1 MKIKEEITIKELRF
15 TIEQQAEKIEKLE
28 KENKIFREMKVC
40 ENEFDRTRSF
50 MTKIEVLNFRIQ
62 ELKKFKYTDE
72 DIE

>member
-1 MKIKEEITIKELRF
+1 MKIKEENTIKELRL

-28 KENKIFREMKVC
+28 KENQIFKEMKVC

-50 MTKIEVLNFRIQ
+50 MIKIEVLNFRIQ

-72 DIE
+72 DVE

>member
-1 MKIKEEITIKELRF
+1 MKIKEENTIKELRL
-15 TIEQQAEKIEKLE
+15 TIRQQAEKIEKLE
-28 KENKIFREMKVC
+28 KENNIFKEIKVC
-40 ENEFDRTRSF
+40 ENEFNRARSF

>member
-28 KENKIFREMKVC
+28 KENQIFREMKVC

-62 ELKKFKYTDE
+62 ELKKFKYNDE

>member
-28 KENKIFREMKVC
+28 KENQIFREMKVC

-50 MTKIEVLNFRIQ
+50 MTKIEILNFRIQ

>member
-1 MKIKEEITIKELRF
+1 MCLLALPIRRTL
-15 TIEQQAEKIEKLE
+15 QKIEKLE
-28 KENKIFREMKVC
+28 KENQIFREMKVC
-40 ENEFDRTRSF
+40 ENEFDRTKSF

>member
-28 KENKIFREMKVC
+28 KENQIFKEMKVW

>member
-1 MKIKEEITIKELRF
+1 MDNTIKELRL
-15 TIEQQAEKIEKLE
+15 TIKQQAEKIEKLE
-28 KENKIFREMKVC
+28 KENKFFQYIKAYK
-40 ENEFDRTRSF
+40 NEYDRTKSF

>member
-15 TIEQQAEKIEKLE
+15 TIEQQAEKIEKFE
-28 KENKIFREMKVC
+28 KENQIFREMKVC

-62 ELKKFKYTDE
+62 ELKKFKYNDE

>member
-28 KENKIFREMKVC
+28 KENQIFREMKVC

>member
-28 KENKIFREMKVC
+28 KENKIFKEIKDC
-40 ENEFDRTRSF
+40 KNEYDRTVSY

-72 DIE
+72 DVE